1 MQEVTG
7 KKYLTIQ
14 AQANT
19 DYAVKYSYE
28 QYVDLLNNT
37 GSALKISNDEI
48 DSDNYAVVPAGGA
61 YNDIRIDG
69 GTLYIT
75 VGDNA
80 GEISLIAR

>member
-19 DYAVKYSYE
+19 DYAVKYSDE

-37 GSALKISNDEI
+37 GSALKISNVI
-48 DSDNYAVVPAGGA
+48 VPEK
-61 YNDIRIDG
+61 YH
-69 GTLYIT
+69 
-75 VGDNA
+75 
-80 GEISLIAR
+80 